1 MLYTMGGKAMSGKA
15 KIPAIAYLRTS
26 SAANVGNDK
35 DSDRRQRGAIEA
47 FARRAGYDLVAEFY
61 EAAVSGADAVDA
73 RAGFAAMLKRIEGN
87 GVRTIIVE
95 TASRFA
101 RDLMVQEVGH
111 AKLRERGIDL
121 IAADNPG
128 SFIDD
133 TPTAKLVRQ
142 VLGAISEFDKAMTVA
157 KLRGARE
164 RKRRDVGKCEG
175 RKSHAELNPDLVALA
190 KGLRRQKPKGGRMSL
205 RAISAELAAQG
216 FLNEN
221 GRAFAAASIK
231 SMLGA
236 GRGRGA

>member
-1 MLYTMGGKAMSGKA
+1 ML
-15 KIPAIAYLRTS
+15 
-26 SAANVGNDK
+26 
-35 DSDRRQRGAIEA
+35 E
-47 FARRAGYDLVAEFY
+47 
-61 EAAVSGADAVDA
+61 
-73 RAGFAAMLKRIEGN
+73 RIEGN

-121 IAADNPG
+121 IAADNPS

-164 RKRRDVGKCEG
+164 RKRREAGKCEG
-175 RKSHAELNPDLVALA
+175 RKSHAERNPELVALVRQ
-190 KGLRRQKPKGGRMSL
+190 LRRRRPKGGQRSL
-205 RAISAELAAQG
+205 REISDELAQRG
-216 FLNEN
+216 IMNERGN
-221 GRAFAAASIK
+221 QFSATSIA
-231 SMLGA
+231 SMLII
-236 GRGRGA
+236 R

>member
-1 MLYTMGGKAMSGKA
+1 MANKA
-15 KIPAIAYLRTS
+15 KTPAIAYLRTS
-26 SAANVGNDK
+26 SAANVGADK
-35 DSDRRQRGAIEA
+35 DSDRRQREAIAA
-47 FARRAGYDLVAEFY
+47 FARGAGYELVGEFY
-61 EAAVSGADAVDA
+61 DAAVSGADPIDT
-73 RAGFAAMLKRIEGN
+73 RPGFAEMLKRIEAN

-121 IAADNPG
+121 IAADSPG

-164 RKRRDVGKCEG
+164 RKRREAGKCEG
-175 RKSHAELNPDLVALA
+175 RKSHAERNPEVVALVRQ
-190 KGLRRQKPKGGRMSL
+190 LRRRRQKGGQRSL
-205 RAISAELAAQG
+205 RQISAELAQRG
-216 FLNEN
+216 IMNER
-221 GRAFAAASIK
+221 GKAFSAASIN
-231 SMLGA
+231 SMLP
-236 GRGRGA
+236 